1 MIYKLFSQRLLIGNN
16 MKLKPLNENI
26 IVKPIIEDE
35 VTKSGIVLPDTVDKE
50 KPEKGEVIAVGE
62 GKTLDNGQKAPM
74 SVKVGDIVIFKKY
87 SPDEI
92 KIEDVEYLVISES
105 DILAILESDTK
116 PDLGLGN
123 DKKVNYS

>member
-1 MIYKLFSQRLLIGNN
+1 